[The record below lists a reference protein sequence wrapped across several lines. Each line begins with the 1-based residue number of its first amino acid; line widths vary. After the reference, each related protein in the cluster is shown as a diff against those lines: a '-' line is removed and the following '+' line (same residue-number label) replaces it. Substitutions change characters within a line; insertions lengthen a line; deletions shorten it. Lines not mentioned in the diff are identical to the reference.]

1 MSVIPAKLE
10 DAISYSDFS
19 QEVPLELVLVQ
30 DIFENRPDDD
40 LVEGIR
46 SANTT
51 INETEVHIISNG
63 NSFICHN
70 SNRIIG

>member
-19 QEVPLELVLVQ
+19 QEVPLEFVSVQ
-30 DIFENRPDDD
+30 DIFENRPDAD
-40 LVEGIR
+40 LLEGIL

-51 INETEVHIISNG
+51 INETEMHIISSGKPNG
-63 NSFICHN
+63 
-70 SNRIIG
+70 